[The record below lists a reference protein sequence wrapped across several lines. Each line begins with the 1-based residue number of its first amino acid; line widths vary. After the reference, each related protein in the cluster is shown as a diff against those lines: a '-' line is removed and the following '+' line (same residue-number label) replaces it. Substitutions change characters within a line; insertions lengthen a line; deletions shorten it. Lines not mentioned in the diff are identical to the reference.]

1 MKKNLLSLV
10 SLLLLSQGACAYA
23 SEQSTCTANKGAFLT
38 GTVTTG
44 PRFQSA
50 SQTIDGIKLSHTII
64 YMRADQDGKSY
75 QVAMDNVYAVDYVQN
90 STSIPAS
97 LAALKAGT
105 KVEVCGEKYSDGTGI
120 HWVHSNCGATPTTTA
135 PNGWVKQIAT
145 SGTIGAN
152 LERSQSYCYLW
163 N

>member
-1 MKKNLLSLV
+1 MKNPLLSLV
-10 SLLLLSQGACAYA
+10 SLLLLSQGACACA
-23 SEQSTCTANKGAFLT
+23 SEQSTCTANKGALLT

-50 SQTIDGIKLSHTII
+50 SQAIDGIKLSHTII
-64 YMRADQDGKSY
+64 YMRADQDSKSY

-90 STSIPAS
+90 ATSIPAS

-105 KVEVCGEKYSDGTGI
+105 RVEVCGEKYSDGTGI

-135 PNGWVKQIAT
+135 PNGWVKPIST
-145 SGTIGAN
+145 GGTIGLN
-152 LERSQSYCYLW
+152 LERSQNYCYLW

>member
-1 MKKNLLSLV
+1 MKRLLLSLA
-10 SLLLLSQGACAYA
+10 SLLLLSQGVCAQA
-23 SEQSTCTANKGAFLT
+23 SEQTTCSANKGTFLT

-64 YMRADQDGKSY
+64 YLRADQDGRSY
-75 QVAMDNVYAVDYVQN
+75 QVAMDNVYAVDYVRN

-105 KVEVCGEKYSDGTGI
+105 RVEVCGEKYSDGSGI
-120 HWVHSNCGATPTTTA
+120 HWVHSNCGATPTVTA

-152 LERSQSYCYLW
+152 LERSQAYCYLW

>member
-1 MKKNLLSLV
+1 MKKTLLSLV

-23 SEQSTCTANKGAFLT
+23 SEQGTCTTNKGAFLT
-38 GTVTTG
+38 GTVTSG

-64 YMRADQDGKSY
+64 YMKADQDGRSY
-75 QVAMDNVYAVDYVQN
+75 QVAMDNVYAADYVQN
-90 STSIPAS
+90 STSIPVS

-105 KVEVCGEKYSDGTGI
+105 RVEVCGEKYSDGSGI
-120 HWVHSNCGATPTTTA
+120 HWVHSNCGAVPKTTA
-135 PNGWVKQIAT
+135 PNGWVKRIAT
-145 SGTIGAN
+145 SGSIGTN
-152 LERSQSYCYLW
+152 LERSQAYCYLW

>member
-1 MKKNLLSLV
+1 MKTLLLPLA
-10 SLLLLSQGACAYA
+10 SLLLLFQGACAHA
-23 SEQSTCTANKGAFLT
+23 SEQTTCSANKGTFLT

-64 YMRADQDGKSY
+64 YLRADQDGRSY
-75 QVAMDNVYAVDYVQN
+75 QVAMDNVYAVDYVRN
-90 STSIPAS
+90 ATSIPAS

-105 KVEVCGEKYSDGTGI
+105 RVEVCGEKYSDGSGI
-120 HWVHSNCGATPTTTA
+120 HWVHSNCGATPTVRA

-152 LERSQSYCYLW
+152 LERSEAYCYLW